1 MAESTQQVVTLLPID
16 LIASLDALAR
26 EYKSLR
32 SALIREACRAYV
44 DAANDSHNRPRSEAQ
59 GSSE

>member
-1 MAESTQQVVTLLPID
+1 MAESAQQVITLLPID

-26 EYKSLR
+26 EYKSNR

-44 DAANDSHNRPRSEAQ
+44 DKARGTS
-59 GSSE
+59 

>member
-26 EYKSLR
+26 EYKSNR
-32 SALIREACRAYV
+32 SALIREACRSYV
-44 DAANDSHNRPRSEAQ
+44 DAAKGTATTIPAPMV
-59 GSSE
+59 